1 MHAAS
6 LSPAPDA
13 AVPRQFKFWLKLLSP
28 SCSVQLKPES
38 VETYILPLLVHAAI
52 VVQVELQLTPV
63 HVLNPALAI

>member
-28 SCSVQLKPES
+28 VCKVHVDPAS